1 LSDYGSDYDP
11 ELEEIKRR
19 QLARVQQRF
28 SAQDVEDQRAAIEAE
43 EARRQAILR
52 QALTTEARQRLQN
65 VKMVKPSIARLLED
79 QIIALFQ
86 SGKLDRPI
94 TDGALK
100 QLLLRISMSNSRETN
115 ITIRRKGEM

>member
-1 LSDYGSDYDP
+1 MSDYGSDYDP

-28 SAQDVEDQRAAIEAE
+28 SAQDAEDQRAAMEAE
-43 EARRQAILR
+43 EARRQAVLR

-86 SGKLDRPI
+86 TGKLDRPI

-100 QLLLRISMSNSRETN
+100 QLLLRISMSNSRETS
-115 ITIRRKGEM
+115 ITIRRKGEV

>member
-1 LSDYGSDYDP
+1 MSDYGSDYDP

>member
-28 SAQDVEDQRAAIEAE
+28 SAQDAEDQRAAMEAE
-43 EARRQAILR
+43 EARRQAVLR

-86 SGKLDRPI
+86 TGKLDRPI

-100 QLLLRISMSNSRETN
+100 QLLLRISMSNSRETS
-115 ITIRRKGEM
+115 ITIRRKGEV

>member
-1 LSDYGSDYDP
+1 M
-11 ELEEIKRR
+11 
-19 QLARVQQRF
+19 QQRF
-28 SAQDVEDQRAAIEAE
+28 SAQDAEDQRAAMEAE
-43 EARRQAILR
+43 EARRQAVLR

-86 SGKLDRPI
+86 TGKLDRPI

-100 QLLLRISMSNSRETN
+100 QLLLRISMSNSRETS
-115 ITIRRKGEM
+115 ITIRRKGEV

>member
-1 LSDYGSDYDP
+1 M
-11 ELEEIKRR
+11 
-19 QLARVQQRF
+19 
-28 SAQDVEDQRAAIEAE
+28 EAE
-43 EARRQAILR
+43 EARRQAVLR

-86 SGKLDRPI
+86 TGKLDRPI

-100 QLLLRISMSNSRETN
+100 QLLLRISMSNSRETS
-115 ITIRRKGEM
+115 ITIRRKGEV